1 MTRLLPFAASLLL
14 SLPVFAGERFDEVHP
29 ISPDAVVEV
38 ENMRGLIR
46 VEAGTRQD
54 VRVQGSLGTG
64 AEGLRVK
71 GDARRLSIKIEY
83 PERGGGWFGGWGMGS
98 DAGDSE
104 LVVALPS
111 SVSLVV
117 NGVAARIEV
126 SGPAGKRVEINTVS
140 GDIQYSG
147 SAAELELATVSGS
160 ARIEGSARDVNL
172 GGVSGDITLDAQI
185 AERLRVESVSGD
197 LDLRSP
203 TALKQV
209 QANVVSGDLELRLA
223 LAPGGRLVAEALS
236 GDLLVRL
243 PASTSARLSANSF
256 SGDIRSDAGK
266 VEKEEYGPGSS
277 LRATLGEGDGDVRL
291 ESFSGDLSLVLE

>member
-1 MTRLLPFAASLLL
+1 
-14 SLPVFAGERFDEVHP
+14 
-29 ISPDAVVEV
+29 
-38 ENMRGLIR
+38 
-46 VEAGTRQD
+46 
-54 VRVQGSLGTG
+54 
-64 AEGLRVK
+64 
-71 GDARRLSIKIEY
+71 
-83 PERGGGWFGGWGMGS
+83 
-98 DAGDSE
+98 
-104 LVVALPS
+104 
-111 SVSLVV
+111 
-117 NGVAARIEV
+117 
-126 SGPAGKRVEINTVS
+126 VEINTVS
-140 GDIQYSG
+140 GDIEYSG

-160 ARIEGSARDVNL
+160 ARVEGSARDVNL

-256 SGDIRSDAGK
+256 SGDIRSDAGN

-291 ESFSGDLSLVLE
+291 ESFSGDLTLRLE